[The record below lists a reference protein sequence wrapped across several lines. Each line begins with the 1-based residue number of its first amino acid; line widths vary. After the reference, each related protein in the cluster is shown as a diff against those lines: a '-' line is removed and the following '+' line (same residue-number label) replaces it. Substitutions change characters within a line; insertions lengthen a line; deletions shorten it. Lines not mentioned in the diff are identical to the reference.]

1 MKVLTQKNIMNV
13 PRIYAYKIV
22 CIDDRFSKST
32 IIYRGEHAA
41 YEFIKTVLKEYK
53 HCRKTMKKHFNK
65 NLFMAEEEEH
75 LFQQSN
81 TCWICRKLI
90 DNNDEKVRDHSHI
103 TSKFRGAAHWGCNI
117 NFQ

>member
-41 YEFIKTVLKEYK
+41 YEFIKAVLKEYK
-53 HCRKTMKKHFNK
+53 YCRKIMKKHFNK
-65 NLFMAEEEEH
+65 NLVMTEEEEH
-75 LFQQSN
+75 LFQQRSN
-81 TCWICRKLI
+81 CWICNLLRMMMKRLEI
-90 DNNDEKVRDHSHI
+90 IVTLLVNSEEQDIGIV
-103 TSKFRGAAHWGCNI
+103 T
-117 NFQ
+117 